1 MDGFILGF
9 PCSLQAKMEIRG
21 TNVITGLSFF
31 FLFLLF
37 AGSANIPDRGFI
49 PIFFFFF
56 SFFSF
61 RDNQPVQWRNF
72 FPLAFLS
79 LSLSLRF
86 LHGRREKVSFFSL
99 SIISKGRKMRVYS
112 FFKNSLSTR
121 FPLPSIRHR
130 DSSFLGIDPYENE
143 TLDLEGSRMEESFD

>member
-31 FLFLLF
+31 F
-37 AGSANIPDRGFI
+37 
-49 PIFFFFF
+49 F
-56 SFFSF
+56 SFSSFCGKREHSGSGFYSDFFLFSF

-79 LSLSLRF
+79 LSLRF
-86 LHGRREKVSFFSL
+86 LHGRREGVVLFSL
-99 SIISKGRKMRVYS
+99 D
-112 FFKNSLSTR
+112 N
-121 FPLPSIRHR
+121 
-130 DSSFLGIDPYENE
+130 
-143 TLDLEGSRMEESFD
+143 LEGTKDESLQFF